1 MLNDLSKIKYI
12 SLISG
17 IASLLLGIYVL
28 TNPAA
33 IAEGMGLLFCIVVLI
48 EGISQILNYMGD
60 RSEARSIWRLFEGIF
75 SVIIA
80 ICLILGN
87 TSYISLGLIFIFG
100 IWLIVNSVL
109 RLLMSGRLLKYEKN
123 IGQRLMF
130 VSIIEL
136 VLGIIIAL
144 RPGVITVS
152 ISLFVAIA
160 LFAQAIVGIFRF
172 FRLNRLERKM
182 R

>member
-1 MLNDLSKIKYI
+1 MLNDISRIKYI

-17 IASLLLGIYVL
+17 IASLILGIYVIA
-28 TNPAA
+28 NPVA
-33 IAEGMGLLFCIVVLI
+33 IAKGMGLLFCIVVLI

-60 RSEARSIWRLFEGIF
+60 KSESRSIWRLFEGIF
-75 SVIIA
+75 SIIIA
-80 ICLILGN
+80 ICFMLRG

-100 IWLIVNSVL
+100 IWLIVNSLL
-109 RLLMSGRLLKYEKN
+109 RLLMSTRLLKYERN
-123 IGQRLMF
+123 IGQRLVF
-130 VSIIEL
+130 ISIIEL
-136 VLGIIIAL
+136 ILGIIIAL
-144 RPGVITVS
+144 NPKFMAAS
-152 ISLFVAIA
+152 ILLFVAIA